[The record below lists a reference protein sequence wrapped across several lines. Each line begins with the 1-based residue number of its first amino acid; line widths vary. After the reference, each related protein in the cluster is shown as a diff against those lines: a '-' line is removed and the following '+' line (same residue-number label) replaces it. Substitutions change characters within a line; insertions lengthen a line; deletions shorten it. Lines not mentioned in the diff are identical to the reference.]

1 MAGWNAGYIVDIEY
15 THGFYRELAPSLLS
29 FAALMQGVS
38 APGLR
43 VEPLAYCEL
52 GCGQGVSTNV
62 LAAANPHVEFHA
74 TEFNPSHV
82 AGAEALAGA
91 ARLPNVHFFD
101 DSFAEFLERDDLP
114 DFDIVALHGIYSWI
128 SPENRRTIVEFIR
141 RKLKPGGLVYAS
153 YNVMPGWAS
162 VMPLR
167 RLLVEY
173 ADRQATGSRAA
184 RIRAAVDFA
193 ERLSALGTRFFAGN
207 PKLAERL
214 KLLKTKDPHYIAH
227 EYFNADH
234 NPFYFMDVAEEF
246 AEAKLRWI
254 GSASPLET
262 IDEINLSADQRKM
275 LAEIDDIAL
284 RETLRDHIVDQ
295 GFRKDVF
302 IKGPVRM
309 SRSLAR
315 ERWLDT
321 RFALTCLPGYV
332 PSEVQGRGYSMKLQ
346 PDFHRALTSAL
357 DGTPRS
363 LREIMASPGLEDI
376 GLDKVIQSLVCL
388 VGQGNCHPGLDAQAL
403 AERKARTEAF
413 NEAVATRNVHEP
425 ITLTFA
431 SPVTGSGVR
440 VDQMDQMIWLGRRRR
455 EADIPDFVWRCMME
469 TGHRLAR
476 EGKPLTTR
484 EEHVAELQGKIV
496 QFDEKIAPV
505 LAAQGIDTGPPSPG
519 KVQDLRRQA

>member
-1 MAGWNAGYIVDIEY
+1 MAGWNEGYIVDIEY
-15 THGFYRELAPSLLS
+15 THGFYRELAPSVLS

-62 LAAANPHVEFHA
+62 LAAANPHVEFYA
-74 TEFNPSHV
+74 TDFNPTHV
-82 AGAEALAGA
+82 AGAEALARA
-91 ARLPNVHFFD
+91 ARLPNVHFSD

-128 SPENRRTIVEFIR
+128 SPANRRTIVEFIR

-153 YNVMPGWAS
+153 YNTMPGWAS

-173 ADRQATGSRAA
+173 ADRQASGSRAA

-193 ERLSALGTRFFAGN
+193 ERMSTLGTRFFAGH

-234 NPFYFMDVAEEF
+234 NPFYFVDVAEEF
-246 AEAKLRWI
+246 ADAKLRWI

-262 IDEINLSADQRKM
+262 IDELNLSADQRKM

-302 IKGPVRM
+302 VKGPVRM

-321 RFALTCLPGYV
+321 RFALSRLPGDV
-332 PSEVQGRGYSMKLQ
+332 PLEVHGRGYSMKLQ
-346 PDFHRALTSAL
+346 PDFHRALMAAL
-357 DGTPRS
+357 DRTPRS
-363 LREIMASPGLEDI
+363 LHEIMASPGLGET
-376 GLDKVIQSLVCL
+376 GLDRLIQSLVCL
-388 VGQGNCHPGLDAQAL
+388 VGQGSCHPGLDGQAF
-403 AERKARTEAF
+403 AERKARTDAF
-413 NEAVATRNVHEP
+413 NEAVAAQTVHEP
-425 ITLTFA
+425 TALTFA
-431 SPVTGSGVR
+431 SPVTGSGIR
-440 VDQMDQMIWLGRRRR
+440 VEQIDQMIWLGLRRR
-455 EADIPDFVWRCMME
+455 EADIADFVWRCMAE

-476 EGKPLTTR
+476 EGKPLATR
-484 EEHVAELQGKIV
+484 EEHLAEIRGRIA
-496 QFDEKIAPV
+496 QFEEKTAPI
-505 LAAQGIDTGPPSPG
+505 LGALGIDAGPPSHG
-519 KVQDLRRQA
+519 EVRDLRRQA